1 VVGFAW
7 DFPEALPAASPRPF
21 KRDHNTIPIKSANA
35 TMPPIVRA
43 DWFSRAHAFRNLI
56 RLSQLVASGVFELAD
71 TGRPAGGTLV
81 VPVVAGVAKAVGAV
95 GPVVVAG
102 VPKGDGA
109 AAGEVAD
116 EVADGGNADFL
127 CEDWFPDAG
136 LLRLV

>member
-1 VVGFAW
+1 
-7 DFPEALPAASPRPF
+7 
-21 KRDHNTIPIKSANA
+21 
-35 TMPPIVRA
+35 
-43 DWFSRAHAFRNLI
+43 LI

-71 TGRPAGGTLV
+71 TGTPAGGTLV
-81 VPVVAGVAKAVGAV
+81 VPVVAGVAKMVGAV

-109 AAGEVAD
+109 AAGEVADGVADEVAD

-136 LLRLV
+136 LLRLVWPSIAGVTLRRVDLLVRVVSR